1 MPAIRAFILCDRDTD
16 TAVRTLP
23 VAGDETLFEALR
35 RADVP
40 LRTVCL
46 GSQMCGLCA
55 VTVAD
60 PGALPEPDADEVALL
75 SRTAGDVPFPRLA
88 CRIRLPADRETLRV
102 ATDYWR

>member
-1 MPAIRAFILCDRDTD
+1 MPSIRAFVLCDLETD
-16 TAVRTLP
+16 TVLRTLP
-23 VAGDETLFEALR
+23 VAGDETLFDALR

-46 GSQMCGLCA
+46 GSQMCGMCA

-60 PGALPEPDADEVALL
+60 PSALPEPDADEVALL
-75 SRTAGDVPFPRLA
+75 ARTAARVPSPRLA
-88 CRIRLPADRETLRV
+88 CRIRLPADRESVRV